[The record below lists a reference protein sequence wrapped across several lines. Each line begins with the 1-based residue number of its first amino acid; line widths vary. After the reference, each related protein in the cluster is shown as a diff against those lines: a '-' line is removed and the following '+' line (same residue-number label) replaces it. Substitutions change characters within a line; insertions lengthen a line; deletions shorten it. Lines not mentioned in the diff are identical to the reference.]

1 MIQMESLSLYLYLDQ
16 DAVTATL
23 GGFIETM
30 MLRICNLTV
39 KEEELISRDP
49 SLKNVNSVIE

>member
-1 MIQMESLSLYLYLDQ
+1 MVQMESLSLYLYLDQ

-30 MLRICNLTV
+30 MLRLCNLSV
-39 KEEELISRDP
+39 KEEELISGDP
-49 SLKNVNSVIE
+49 SFKNENSVIE

>member
-30 MLRICNLTV
+30 MLRLCNLSI
-39 KEEELISRDP
+39 KEEELISGDP
-49 SLKNVNSVIE
+49 SFKNENSVIE

>member
-30 MLRICNLTV
+30 MLRLCNLSV
-39 KEEELISRDP
+39 KEEELISGDP
-49 SLKNVNSVIE
+49 SFKNENSVIE

>member
-1 MIQMESLSLYLYLDQ
+1 MIQMESLSLYLYLNQ
-16 DAVTATL
+16 DVVTATL

>member
-1 MIQMESLSLYLYLDQ
+1 MVQMESLSLYLYLDQ